1 MQLKKKNSKKFM
13 TIQIIMIPL
22 WSFQHTIFFKKM
34 SPHLGGSFDYVFAQ
48 IAPKMA
54 NEVYIYSEWHIPQA
68 FVIYIYIYID

>member
-1 MQLKKKNSKKFM
+1 
-13 TIQIIMIPL
+13 
-22 WSFQHTIFFKKM
+22 M